1 MLPTFYE
8 STQTGF
14 AALVVAGRTI
24 TDLDQ
29 RTETGGERRVRFL
42 QSLERWCNAIP
53 KDGAVN
59 PVIAVTVN
67 GVEVLMPRGATAGT
81 VLRLPAT
88 AQSIGALGQLQVF
101 RPWNGRLVPIA
112 FDHTDP
118 GILRVILRGGEVISR
133 P

>member
-1 MLPTFYE
+1 VSASCKVLNDDM
-8 STQTGF
+8 
-14 AALVVAGRTI
+14 
-24 TDLDQ
+24 
-29 RTETGGERRVRFL
+29 
-42 QSLERWCNAIP
+42 CNAIP